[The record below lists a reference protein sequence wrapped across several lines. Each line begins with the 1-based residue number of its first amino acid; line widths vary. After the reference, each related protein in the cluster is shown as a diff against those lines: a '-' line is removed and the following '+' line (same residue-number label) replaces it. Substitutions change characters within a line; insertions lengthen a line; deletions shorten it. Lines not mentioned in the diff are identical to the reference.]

1 VGPLGKQTA
10 DLILDTG
17 AEYCSISTGLAR
29 LLGYDVDR
37 QCRWVTIITANG
49 PVKVPSVLVAEIRV
63 GDSYAHHVAVTCH
76 DIPEVPEVFGF
87 LGLNY
92 LRRCRTV
99 IDYRTR
105 QISIR
110 RIS

>member
-1 VGPLGKQTA
+1 MRKA

-17 AEYCSISTGLAR
+17 AEYCSVSLELVR
-29 LLGYDVDR
+29 LLGYDIDR

-49 PVKVPSVLVAEIRV
+49 PVKVPSILMTEIRA
-63 GDSYAHHVAVTCH
+63 GNAYAQHVAVTCH

-87 LGLNY
+87 LGLNF

-99 IDYRTR
+99 IDYGTNKL
-105 QISIR
+105 SINR
-110 RIS
+110 FK